1 MYVCL
6 CHGVTDRAI
15 REAAQAGVSSV
26 SELAQTL
33 HVATCCGRCAAL
45 AQDLLAA
52 ARQAVARAAPAD
64 GCPAGEQAVAS

>member
-15 REAAQAGVSSV
+15 RQAAQAGVASV

-33 HVATCCGRCAAL
+33 RVATCCGRCAEL
-45 AQDLLAA
+45 AQDILAA
-52 ARQAVARAAPAD
+52 AREGRAAAEP
-64 GCPAGEQAVAS
+64 VAECMVGP

>member
-15 REAAQAGVSSV
+15 RQAAQAGVGSV

-33 HVATCCGRCAAL
+33 RVATCCGRCAEL
-45 AQDLLAA
+45 AQDILAA
-52 ARQAVARAAPAD
+52 ACEGRAATEP
-64 GCPAGEQAVAS
+64 VAECMVGP